1 MVGANDNDGLDT
13 LHGGFIG
20 WDLRIWSL
28 VDQKMN
34 SLTFGLTDP
43 SGTEGFP
50 ATAKA
55 TVTYTLENDGKWNI
69 SMQATADGVTPM
81 MLSQHTYFVS
91 IFRESGLPERITS
104 DAPQCITITT
114 ESRGL

>member
-28 VDQKMN
+28 VDQKAN

-55 TVTYTLENDGKWNI
+55 TVTYTLENHGKWKI

-91 IFRESGLPERITS
+91 AFYILGCQEDRL
-104 DAPQCITITT
+104 
-114 ESRGL
+114 